1 MSQLITLE
9 EEGDRLNERELVAVM
24 TEIINGGH
32 DTTASTIT
40 NGTFMLTQHPAQF
53 DRLKADPSL
62 VPSAVEEVLRFRSPV
77 QLSLTRRT
85 TDDVEIAGVIIPR
98 GSTVVV
104 ALAGANR
111 EPGKFEEPDT
121 FDIGRSPNRHL
132 AFGNG
137 GHFCLGAH
145 LARVELEVA
154 FDRIARRLP
163 GLRLTTDVADLTWRT
178 TTLVMAP
185 AALPVAW

>member
-1 MSQLITLE
+1 
-9 EEGDRLNERELVAVM
+9 M

-40 NGTFMLTQHPAQF
+40 NGTFMLTQHPDQF
-53 DRLKADPSL
+53 DRLRHDPGL

-85 TDDVEIAGVIIPR
+85 TEDVVIAGVAIPR
-98 GSTVVV
+98 GATVVV
-104 ALAGANR
+104 SLAGANR
-111 EPGKFEEPDT
+111 EPGKFADPDE
-121 FDIGRSPNRHL
+121 FDVGRSQNRHV
-132 AFGNG
+132 AFGSG

-145 LARVELEVA
+145 LARAELEVA
-154 FDRIARRLP
+154 FDRIVRRLP
-163 GLRLTTDVADLTWRT
+163 DLHLTTDVADLTWRT

-185 AALPVAW
+185 AALPAAW

>member
-1 MSQLITLE
+1 M
-9 EEGDRLNERELVAVM
+9 
-24 TEIINGGH
+24 
-32 DTTASTIT
+32 
-40 NGTFMLTQHPAQF
+40 
-53 DRLKADPSL
+53 
-62 VPSAVEEVLRFRSPV
+62 LRFRSPV

-85 TDDVEIAGVIIPR
+85 TDDVEIAGVTIPS

-111 EPGKFEEPDT
+111 EPGKFEDPDV
-121 FDIGRSPNRHL
+121 FDIGRSPNRHVS
-132 AFGNG
+132 FGNG

-185 AALPVAW
+185 AALPVTW